1 MLSGKKILLGVCG
14 GIAAYKS
21 AVLVRLLVKAGAEVQ
36 VVMTQAAHSFVA
48 PLTFSTLSKKPVL
61 TAFADDQGNW
71 NNHVDLGLWAD
82 CLLIAPATAN
92 TLGKMA
98 NGLADN
104 LLVATYLSARCPVVV
119 SPAMDVDMWQHP
131 STNRNINLLRQD
143 GVQVVPV
150 GSGELASGLVGE
162 GRMAE
167 PEDIVAFVENEVFA
181 DKPEQTLTGKQVLIT
196 AGPTVEHID
205 PVRYITNHSSGKMGF
220 ALADA
225 FRRLGAQVT
234 VVAGPVTHRPQLP
247 NVKVIDVT
255 SAAEMFEAADSLFGE
270 ADIAVMA
277 AAVSD
282 YTPATPASQKIK
294 KSDSELNISLKKTT
308 DILATLGQQKRADQL
323 VVGFA
328 LETNNEIENARKKL
342 EEKNADM
349 VVLNSLN
356 DQGAGF
362 GHDTNQ
368 ITVLYRNQEPK
379 SFGLRSKKEV
389 ASDIVN
395 EIVNLLHA

>member
-36 VVMTQAAHSFVA
+36 VVMTHAAHSFVA

-61 TAFADDQGNW
+61 TTFSDDQGNW

-98 NGLADN
+98 NGQADN

-143 GVQVVPV
+143 GVQVIPV

-167 PEDIVAFVENEVFA
+167 PEDIVAFLEEEVFTQKA
-181 DKPEQTLTGKQVLIT
+181 QQTLACKQVLIT
-196 AGPTVEHID
+196 AGPTVEPID

-225 FRRLGAQVT
+225 FRKLGAQVT
-234 VVAGPVTHRPQLP
+234 VVAGPVTHKPQLP
-247 NVKVIDVT
+247 GVKVIDVT
-255 SAAEMFEAADSLFGE
+255 TAAEMFQVADDLFGE
-270 ADIAVMA
+270 TDIAVMA

-282 YTPATPASQKIK
+282 YTPAHPAGEKIK
-294 KSDSELNISLKKTT
+294 KDSSDLTLNLKKTT
-308 DILATLGQQKRADQL
+308 DILATLGTRKRDNQL
-323 VVGFA
+323 LVGFA
-328 LETNNEIENARKKL
+328 LETNNELENARKKL
-342 EEKNADM
+342 EQKNADM
-349 VVLNSLN
+349 VVLNSLK
-356 DQGAGF
+356 DAGAGF

-368 ITVLYRNQEPK
+368 ITVLYRDGHTK
-379 SFGLRSKKEV
+379 DFGLKSKQAV
-389 ASDIVN
+389 ATDIVN